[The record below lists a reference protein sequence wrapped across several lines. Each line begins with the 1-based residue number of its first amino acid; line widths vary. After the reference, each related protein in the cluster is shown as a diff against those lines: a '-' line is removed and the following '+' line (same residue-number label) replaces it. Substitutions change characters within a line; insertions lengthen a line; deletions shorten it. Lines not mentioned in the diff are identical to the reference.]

1 VTALSGERGEV
12 IRRAGGLHQATYGG
26 LPAWVFV
33 APGRVNLI
41 GEHTDYNDGLVLPM
55 AIDRVCV
62 AAASP
67 GRVRGMHRVVSEAAD
82 GEAHIPADRPVSAEE
97 ARRALPRWATYAAGV
112 IGAVGARAGGV
123 VRALDI
129 AVASSVPEGAGLAS
143 SAALEVAVYGV
154 AGAAAGV
161 EASPVDVARDCRRAE
176 HEFAGV
182 PCGIMDQ
189 MVSVLGRRGHA
200 VLIDCRDEAWR
211 PVPLPRGAVVVV
223 MNTGVRHALAD
234 GEYARRR
241 EACRRAAQA
250 MGLGSLRAARVENL
264 DRCGARLDENER
276 RCAAHVI
283 GEVARTA
290 SAAALLDALAEGR
303 VGREEALW
311 RLGALM
317 GESHASLRDD
327 YRVSCPELD
336 AVVEAAARVG
346 GVYGARMT
354 GAGFGGCAIALAEPS
369 AVAGI
374 AAEVGAAF
382 HRRFGRSCDVFAVE
396 AGDGAGE
403 VGPGG
408 WRADV
413 QDPCG

>member
-1 VTALSGERGEV
+1 MTAASVERSEV
-12 IRRAGGLHQATYGG
+12 IRRAGALHGSAYGG
-26 LPAWVFV
+26 SAAWVFV

-67 GRVRGMHRVVSEAAD
+67 GRVPGMHRVVSEAAD

-112 IGAVGARAGGV
+112 IGKIRERTGGL

-154 AGAAAGV
+154 ACAAAGV
-161 EASPVDVARDCRRAE
+161 EASPVEAARDCRRAE
-176 HEFAGV
+176 QEFAGV
-182 PCGIMDQ
+182 PCGVMDQ
-189 MVSVLGRRGHA
+189 MVCVLGRRGHA

-211 PVPLPRGAVVVV
+211 TVPLPRGAAVVV

-241 EACRRAAQA
+241 EACRRAAGA
-250 MGLGSLRAARVENL
+250 MGVRSLREARVEDL
-264 DRCGARLDENER
+264 ERCGARLDDGDR

-303 VGREEALW
+303 VGREEALA
-311 RLGALM
+311 RLGVLM

-336 AVVEAAARVG
+336 VVVEAAGEVA

-354 GAGFGGCAIALAEPS
+354 GAGFGGCAIAMAEPS
-369 AVAGI
+369 AVAGL
-374 AAEVGAAF
+374 AAEVDAAF

-396 AGDGAGE
+396 AGDGAGA
-403 VGPGG
+403 VDPGG
-408 WRADV
+408 WRASGEE
-413 QDPCG
+413 P